1 MYAGESRAPSVAH
14 QRDDVDGAPPLESGP
29 AIEVIE
35 LANGETIW
43 CASNDV
49 SRGRRV

>member
-1 MYAGESRAPSVAH
+1 MYAEDSSAPSVGH
-14 QRDDVDGAPPLESGP
+14 QRDDVDGVHPPESGP

-43 CASNDV
+43 YVLHDV
-49 SRGRRV
+49 SLDGRI

>member
-1 MYAGESRAPSVAH
+1 MYAEDSRAPSVAQ
-14 QRDDVDGAPPLESGP
+14 QRDDVDGTYPTESGP

-43 CASNDV
+43 CVLRHV
-49 SRGRRV
+49 SWGTRI